1 MVGLWWPRGRG
12 AWARFAF
19 TAAGVAVGVT
29 VLMLCLTAQ
38 SALQG
43 RSDRS
48 AWQYT
53 RADTPGSGDVRWLTV
68 TDYFRGEQMLRIHV
82 ADVDAD
88 SPQPPGFSLP
98 GPGEVVASPA
108 MQRLFES
115 TPDDQLD
122 DRYPGEVV
130 GTIPVDVLAYPEQLV
145 AVVGGQVPGMFQVS
159 GIAVEPDH
167 AFFMFARVLLGI
179 AALLLL
185 LPVAVFVAMATRIA
199 AAQRERRL
207 AALRLVGATRLQ
219 TASIAAGET
228 GIAAVAGTVLGWLTC
243 EGGRRWFASSLTYQ
257 GFHFHAAD
265 VRAPLF
271 VLVVVPLLAVAV
283 SVISLHR
290 VNIGPLGVL
299 RRAAAKPPRALR
311 VLPLVVG
318 LGGLFLITYT
328 DVAGFDELTPL
339 FLIATMVGVAVVGP
353 WVCLQVGRL
362 LARASSAT
370 TVLAARRIEHDP
382 KASFRA
388 ASALVFAAFAAT
400 YLSGLVSAY
409 GDDPGT
415 ATPPGLVTVFDGRDR
430 EIVSNGTVEDEERI
444 RTREAVAAPRAI
456 INTRREFVLREQRLW
471 DDVETAVHFAVA
483 VVVVV
488 AGCGLAAGAVGGVL
502 ERRRSFALLRAA
514 GTTVGQL
521 RRVVLLETGVPLV
534 AMTGLG
540 VVLGVVTLLAT
551 KGPLPTPRFAGVVVS
566 GLAVALLIAAT
577 PLVLLRQST
586 GEAAIMGR

>member
-1 MVGLWWPRGRG
+1 MAGLWWPRGRG

-43 RSDRS
+43 RADRS

-53 RADTPGSGDVRWLTV
+53 RADTPGSGSVQWLAV
-68 TDYFRGEQMLRIHV
+68 SDYFRGEQMLRIHV
-82 ADVDAD
+82 ADVGAD
-88 SPQPPGFSLP
+88 SPSPGFTLP
-98 GPGEVVASPA
+98 RAGEVVASPA

-130 GTIPVDVLAYPEQLV
+130 GTIPVDLLAHPAQLV
-145 AVVGGQVPGMFQVS
+145 AVVGGRVPGMFTAS
-159 GIAVEPDH
+159 GIATSPDH
-167 AFFMFARVLLGI
+167 AFFAFTRIILGI
-179 AALLLL
+179 AALVLLV
-185 LPVAVFVAMATRIA
+185 PVAVFLAMATRIA

-219 TASIAAGET
+219 TALIAAGET
-228 GIAAVAGTVLGWLTC
+228 AIAALAGTFAGWLAN
-243 EGGRRWFASSLTYQ
+243 EGLRRVLASSVTYE
-257 GFHFHAAD
+257 GFPFHAAD
-265 VRAPLF
+265 VRAPLA
-271 VLVVVPLLAVAV
+271 VLALVPLLAVVV
-283 SVISLHR
+283 SVVSLRR
-290 VNIGPLGVL
+290 VDIGPLGII
-299 RRAAAKPPRALR
+299 RRAAARPPTALR
-311 VLPLVVG
+311 VLPLVIG
-318 LGGLFLITYT
+318 IGGLFLVTYT
-328 DVAGFDELTPL
+328 SGPGFDELSAV
-339 FLIATMVGVAVVGP
+339 FVIATLVGVAVVGP

-370 TVLAARRIEHDP
+370 TVLAARRIEQDP

-409 GDDPGT
+409 GDQPGT
-415 ATPPGLVTVFDGRDR
+415 ATPPGVVTVFDGRDR
-430 EIVSNGTVEDEERI
+430 EIRSDGTVADEERI
-444 RTREAVAAPRAI
+444 RTREAIAAPNAI
-456 INTRREFVLREQRLW
+456 INTRREFALREQRLW
-471 DDVETAVHFAVA
+471 DDIESAVRFSLL

-488 AGCGLAAGAVGGVL
+488 AGCGLAAGAAGGVL
-502 ERRRSFALLRAA
+502 ERRRSFALLRAT
-514 GTTVGQL
+514 GTTLGQL

-540 VVLGVVTLLAT
+540 VVLGVVTLVAT
-551 KGPLPTPRFAGVVVS
+551 KGPLPALGFAGVVAC
-566 GLAVALLIAAT
+566 GLVVALLISAT
-577 PLVLLRQST
+577 PLVVLGQST
-586 GEAAIMGR
+586 GAETVRRE

>member
-1 MVGLWWPRGRG
+1 MAGLWWPRGRS

-19 TAAGVAVGVT
+19 TAAGVAVGVM

-53 RADTPGSGDVRWLTV
+53 RADTPGSADVKWLAV
-68 TDYFRGEQMLRIHV
+68 TDYFRGEEMLRIHV
-82 ADVDAD
+82 SGAGL
-88 SPQPPGFSLP
+88 SPPGFSLP
-98 GPGEVVASPA
+98 RDGEVVASPA

-122 DRYPGEVV
+122 DRYPGVVV
-130 GTIPVDVLAYPEQLV
+130 GTIPVESLAHPEQLV
-145 AVVGGQVPGMFQVS
+145 AVVGGEVPGMFRAS
-159 GIAVEPDH
+159 GIATEPDH
-167 AFFMFARVLLGI
+167 AFFVFARVILGF
-179 AALLLL
+179 AALVLLV
-185 LPVAVFVAMATRIA
+185 PVVVFVAMATRIA

-219 TASIAAGET
+219 TALIAAAET
-228 GIAAVAGTVLGWLTC
+228 GIAAVAGTVLGWLAY
-243 EGGRRWFASSLTYQ
+243 EGGRRWLASSLTYQ
-257 GFHFHAAD
+257 GFHFHAVD
-265 VRAPLF
+265 VRAPLV
-271 VLVVVPLLAVAV
+271 VLVLVPLLAVAV

-299 RRAAAKPPRALR
+299 RRAASKPPNALRAL
-311 VLPLVVG
+311 PLAIG
-318 LGGLFLITYT
+318 IFGLFLTSYLP
-328 DVAGFDELTPL
+328 GFAELTSL
-339 FLIATMVGVAVVGP
+339 FVIATLVGVAVVGP
-353 WVCLQVGRL
+353 WVCLQVGHL

-370 TVLAARRIEHDP
+370 AVLAGRRIEHDP

-409 GDDPGT
+409 GDEPGT
-415 ATPPGLVTVFDGRDR
+415 GTPPGVVTVFDGRDR
-430 EIVSNGTVEDEERI
+430 EIVSDGTVEDEERI

-456 INTRREFVLREQRLW
+456 INTRREFVLREQRFW
-471 DDVETAVHFAVA
+471 GDVETAVHFAIAA
-483 VVVVV
+483 VVVVAACGV
-488 AGCGLAAGAVGGVL
+488 ATGAVGGVL

-521 RRVVLLETGVPLV
+521 RKVVLLETSVPLV

-540 VVLGVVTLLAT
+540 VLLGVVTLFAT
-551 KGPLPTPRFAGVVVS
+551 RGPLPTLGFAVVVAS
-566 GLAVALLIAAT
+566 GLAAALLIAAT
-577 PLVLLRQST
+577 PLVLLSQST
-586 GEAAIMGR
+586 HAEVVRRE